1 MANVDLNEL
10 LLGEQA
16 HSLQRMS
23 SDFDDLAAVR
33 DRAFLNKLV
42 SVDLVEAAAA
52 KELAKSGIATD
63 LAGVRAGSNTPP
75 LPTQGS

>member
-1 MANVDLNEL
+1 MAVELQEL

-16 HSLQRMS
+16 HSLARMS
-23 SDFDDLAAVR
+23 NDFDDLAGVR

-42 SVDLVEAAAA
+42 SVDLAEAAAA
-52 KELAKSGIATD
+52 KELAKSGVTTD
-63 LAGVRAGSNTPP
+63 LAGIRAGSNTPP